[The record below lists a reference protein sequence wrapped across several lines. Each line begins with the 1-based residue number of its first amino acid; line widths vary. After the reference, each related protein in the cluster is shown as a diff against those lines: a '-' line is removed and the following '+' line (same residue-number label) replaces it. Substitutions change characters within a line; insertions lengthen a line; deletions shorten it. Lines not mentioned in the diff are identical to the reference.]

1 MKDAKQS
8 AKARIKQLER
18 QRLNWFEE
26 NSDDQGDYVK
36 ILAAIESKQAEAEVI
51 QKEIELLNAQRIA
64 KQVEMVG
71 ENKVQIEKFDQL
83 IKEATETYENL

>member
-83 IKEATETYENL
+83 IKEATETYEDL